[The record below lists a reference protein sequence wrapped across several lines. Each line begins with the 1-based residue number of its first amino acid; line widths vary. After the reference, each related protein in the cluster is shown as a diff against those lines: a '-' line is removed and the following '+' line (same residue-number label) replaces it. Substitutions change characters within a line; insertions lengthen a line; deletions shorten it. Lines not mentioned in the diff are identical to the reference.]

1 MDKMTSRERVRRA
14 LNHQEADRVPIDIGG
29 ICMLTTLHRDAY
41 AKLKNHI
48 GYRNDD
54 VTISYFPSQCV
65 LPDEFIRQR
74 FHADCYPLYLGNA
87 TGWTMQLQKEPDGST
102 FYMDEWGIKWK
113 CPSSGLYFDPVGHPL
128 KDCTMEDIDRFPWPD
143 PRDPG
148 RLAGLKQKA
157 KDLYENTGYALVMHG
172 ALGNGLYVAVQWL
185 IGHEE
190 YFVNTIVKP
199 DLIHALM
206 EKVTAYHIAQWDAI
220 LDEVG
225 KYIDVVVM
233 SDDLGTQTYPI
244 MNPKKYREMV
254 KPYQMR
260 IANFIKSK
268 ADVKIV
274 YHCDGAIYTFL
285 PDFVDIGFDA
295 LNPVQVT
302 ADGMDDTARLKR
314 EFGDKLSFWG
324 AGCDSQGVLS
334 QKSPAEVRAEVQ
346 RRVGDLAAGGG
357 LILSSIHNIQRDVPA
372 ENMVAFY
379 DALYE
384 FGTAA
389 YRK

>member
-1 MDKMTSRERVRRA
+1 LDKMTSRERVRRA

-41 AKLKNHI
+41 ANLKSHL
-48 GYRNDD
+48 GYHNDN

-74 FHADCYPLYLGNA
+74 FHADCYPLYLNNP
-87 TGWTMQLQKEPDGST
+87 TNWTMQLQKEANGST

-113 CPSSGLYFDPVGHPL
+113 CPNSGLYYDPVGHPL
-128 KDCTMEDIDRFPWPD
+128 KDCTMEDIDRFSWPD

-148 RLAGLKQKA
+148 RVAGLKQKA
-157 KDLYENTGYALVMHG
+157 KELYENTGYSLVMHG

-185 IGHEE
+185 IGHED

-206 EKVTAYHIAQWDAI
+206 EKITEYHIAQWDTI

-254 KPYQMR
+254 KPYQAR
-260 IANFIKSK
+260 IANFIKEK

-302 ADGMDDTARLKR
+302 ADGMDDTAKLKR

-334 QKSPAEVRAEVQ
+334 QKSPAEVRDEVA
-346 RRVGDLAAGGG
+346 RRVNDLAAGGG